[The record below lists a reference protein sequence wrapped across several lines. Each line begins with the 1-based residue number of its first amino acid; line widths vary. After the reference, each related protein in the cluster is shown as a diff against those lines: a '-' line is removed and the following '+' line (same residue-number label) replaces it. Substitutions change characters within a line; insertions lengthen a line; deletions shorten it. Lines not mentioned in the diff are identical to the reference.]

1 KLGSF
6 WHPAATAPVA
16 PAARSTAA
24 AAYSPALVMIGRI
37 SVLAPF
43 VTIGG
48 PSTRPR
54 PRRGLLR
61 DDIVGAVAAERLVG
75 VAQRGHGDAADQGR
89 DNVVDHAL
97 DDQQVG
103 GPAKGGGQFLQ
114 AVHREH
120 PLEDQP
126 YQDDHHDER
135 QDTEEEGGEEP
146 PEIALR
152 QFPGVAEHIALL
164 DHDHRPEQGEADRDE
179 DEEDEHNQRRQD
191 EEDAAAAAGSCTVED
206 RHHGGRGDAKDDHD
220 DQRQNREQELGL
232 AEGEIDQGAGTALAE
247 EH

>member
-1 KLGSF
+1 MRSENSRKVCAKTFWARSLATIDGSKRTPASAVEMVPAETPLAAASFFTLASQASKLGSF

-126 YQDDHHDER
+126 D
-135 QDTEEEGGEEP
+135 
-146 PEIALR
+146 
-152 QFPGVAEHIALL
+152 
-164 DHDHRPEQGEADRDE
+164 
-179 DEEDEHNQRRQD
+179 
-191 EEDAAAAAGSCTVED
+191 
-206 RHHGGRGDAKDDHD
+206 
-220 DQRQNREQELGL
+220 
-232 AEGEIDQGAGTALAE
+232 
-247 EH
+247 